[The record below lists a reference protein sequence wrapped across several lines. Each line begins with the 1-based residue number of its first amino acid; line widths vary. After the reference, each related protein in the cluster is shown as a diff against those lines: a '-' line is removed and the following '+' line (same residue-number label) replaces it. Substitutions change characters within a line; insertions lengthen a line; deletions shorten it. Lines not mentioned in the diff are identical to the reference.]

1 MIPVESTPSEDQYRC
16 NLNLHEAAA
25 AAAAAAGRSLSAQL
39 DEYE

>member
-1 MIPVESTPSEDQYRC
+1 MIPVESTPSEDQYPC
-16 NLNLHEAAA
+16 NLNLHEAA